1 MQDSNSYHLLE
12 KKLAPYNIIM
22 GNAADTIISQDVSS
36 YPIFVIP
43 EEAIALGI
51 PIVGGE
57 EEQQSLHIHATTLE
71 ELVTKSIIQM
81 NKVDHFREIY
91 KDPDEF
97 LCLLVIKDAQSTFI
111 FLPRIQVD
119 N

>member
-1 MQDSNSYHLLE
+1 MQDKNAYHLLE

-43 EEAIALGI
+43 EEVIALGI

-57 EEQQSLHIHATTLE
+57 EGQPVHIHATTLE
-71 ELVTKSIIQM
+71 ELVTKNIIQM
-81 NKVDHFREIY
+81 NKVDHFREVY
-91 KDPDEF
+91 KDPTEF
-97 LCLLVIKDAQSTFI
+97 LCLLVIKDAQSSFI
-111 FLPRIQVD
+111 FLPRQEV
-119 N
+119 NN